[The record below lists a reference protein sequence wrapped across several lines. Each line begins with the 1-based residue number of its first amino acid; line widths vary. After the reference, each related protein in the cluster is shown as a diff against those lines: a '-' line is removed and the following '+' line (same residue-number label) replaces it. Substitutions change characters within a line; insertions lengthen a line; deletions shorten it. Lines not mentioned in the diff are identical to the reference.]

1 MTMTAIYYLSDLSC
15 TSNQP
20 LLIDTRRPQQAA
32 KRKFHKTSSSID
44 KGLSNKSAKKRE
56 FFSSLQGIP
65 LSSSYFVC
73 FVLGRCLNLNNLN
86 PNLPSFL
93 QKTCST
99 IQTLTWAVS
108 QFLRHLNIILGS
120 KYSRRVACG
129 EAVRLRRPH
138 CSNIRWD
145 QKNLLQK
152 AETISWHT
160 SYLVVK
166 DY

>member
-1 MTMTAIYYLSDLSC
+1 MVKYIWMRKIAFSPQKIFPLLISTATCPFQLKSLKSFLQFPLMTMTMTMTAIYYLSDLSC

-65 LSSSYFVC
+65 LSSSSFVC

-99 IQTLTWAVS
+99 ILTLNRAFS
-108 QFLRHLNIILGS
+108 QFLRCFILYD
-120 KYSRRVACG
+120 K
-129 EAVRLRRPH
+129 RL
-138 CSNIRWD
+138 
-145 QKNLLQK
+145 
-152 AETISWHT
+152 
-160 SYLVVK
+160 
-166 DY
+166 

>member
-1 MTMTAIYYLSDLSC
+1 MLNLSSPVNENME
-15 TSNQP
+15 S
-20 LLIDTRRPQQAA
+20 DTI
-32 KRKFHKTSSSID
+32 KKHKSKKQIKISLEFVFSFPSSSIPTLLTCHTEWLTVM
-44 KGLSNKSAKKRE
+44 KFRE
-56 FFSSLQGIP
+56 FQTK
-65 LSSSYFVC
+65 
-73 FVLGRCLNLNNLN
+73 
-86 PNLPSFL
+86 PSWPTYLTWHTYL

-152 AETISWHT
+152 AETISRHT